1 MQRIAILAYGAICYA
16 IFFAT
21 FLYLVGF
28 VGNAFVPVTVDS
40 GTPGTSLW
48 LSLGIDV
55 ALIAVFG
62 LQHSI
67 MARPAFKRAW
77 MRIVPAAAE
86 RSTYVL
92 LSSLALILLF
102 CAWQPAPTLVWEAES
117 AVARGVLTG
126 TFLAGVALVLYSTFL
141 IDHFDLFGLRQVF
154 LHFRGRAYTEKRFTT
169 PSLYRHVRHPL
180 YVGWFITFWATP
192 SMSVGH
198 LVLALG
204 MTAYILIAIPY
215 EERDLIR
222 ALGASY
228 QHWRERTPMFVPRFG
243 RRRASGA
250 TSPGTSP
257 TPAR

>member
-1 MQRIAILAYGAICYA
+1 MQRFATLAYGGFCYA

-21 FLYLVGF
+21 FLYLIGF
-28 VGNAFVPVTVDS
+28 VGNAFVPLTVDS
-40 GTPGTSLW
+40 GAPSASLW

-62 LQHSI
+62 LQHSL
-67 MARPAFKRAW
+67 MARPGFKRAW
-77 MRIVPAAAE
+77 TRVIPAVAE

-102 CAWQPAPTLVWEAES
+102 LAWQPIPTVVWEAES
-117 AVARGVLTG
+117 PAGRGLLTG
-126 TFLAGVALVLYSTFL
+126 LFLTGVTLVLYSTFL

-154 LHFRGRAYTEKRFTT
+154 LHFRRREYSEKRFAT
-169 PSLYRHVRHPL
+169 PSLYRFVRHPL
-180 YVGWFITFWATP
+180 YVGWFVTFWATP
-192 SMSVGH
+192 TMSVGH

-215 EERDLIR
+215 EERDLAR

-228 QHWRERTPMFVPRFG
+228 QRWRERTPMFVPRLA
-243 RRRASGA
+243 RRRPTASPDA
-250 TSPGTSP
+250 
-257 TPAR
+257 AAMR